1 MRQAQG
7 RKHKLCLRWK
17 RMALLA
23 ALQRLHP
30 RTHQESSEEYQG
42 AAGKHKGGVSQG
54 DRTQA
59 KSSEHLGLKNEKMYC
74 YERYTSGRVGLHQIH

>member
-7 RKHKLCLRWK
+7 RKHKLCLRWEC
-17 RMALLA
+17 MALLA

-30 RTHQESSEEYQG
+30 RTYQESSEEHQG
-42 AAGKHKGGVSQG
+42 AAGKHKGSVSQG

-59 KSSEHLGLKNEKMYC
+59 KSSQHTRLKNEEMRC
-74 YERYTSGRVGLHQIH
+74 FERYTS